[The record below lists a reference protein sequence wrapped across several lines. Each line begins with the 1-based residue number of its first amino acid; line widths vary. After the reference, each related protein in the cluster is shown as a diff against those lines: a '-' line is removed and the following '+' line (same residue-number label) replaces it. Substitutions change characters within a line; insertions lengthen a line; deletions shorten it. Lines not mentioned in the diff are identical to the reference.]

1 MASAETQK
9 AKSRLKVLS
18 SSLDEVEAAIAP
30 LLSGEQTLPEIL
42 LTFDSLEQAKL
53 QTVLPYLVYDLI
65 FIYLRTRGI
74 DPKSHPVVTELER
87 VRQYFEKIKNAENP
101 AVRGTQVDKAAANRF
116 IKHAISQAQ
125 IDADASGVTYPSKV
139 SSSTTVAVSN
149 SAVTHSTDSSSAH
162 VPIRVTSKM
171 LERQNWQKRVDEAG
185 SEEENLEGWEDGDDD
200 DDQAIVEGTK
210 PDLKGKGKAVEQH
223 DNVKRLGSKR
233 LRPAIDPFAA
243 GGHNDSDSL
252 SDSHPT
258 KKQALSSDASIVDS
272 STMST
277 KFTPATKAE
286 KKKNRK
292 KQKTKESKSPG
303 KAIRVAQLVTAS
315 QGVAMP
321 SNSSV
326 EDNDIDMDEV
336 ETTTTTSTL
345 GTPVSESRSG
355 DGMLS
360 GKMTKKQGKGKRK
373 ERLS

>member
-1 MASAETQK
+1 MASAETEK

-42 LTFDSLEQAKL
+42 LTFEPLEQAKL

-125 IDADASGVTYPSKV
+125 IDADASGVTYPRKV

-149 SAVTHSTDSSSAH
+149 SAVTNSSDSSSAH
-162 VPIRVTSKM
+162 VPVQVTSKM
-171 LERQNWQKRVDEAG
+171 LERQDWQKRVDEAG
-185 SEEENLEGWEDGDDD
+185 SEEENLEGWEDGD

-223 DNVKRLGSKR
+223 DNVEQLGSKR

-243 GGHNDSDSL
+243 GGTSF
-252 SDSHPT
+252 
-258 KKQALSSDASIVDS
+258 IG
-272 STMST
+272 M
-277 KFTPATKAE
+277 
-286 KKKNRK
+286 
-292 KQKTKESKSPG
+292 
-303 KAIRVAQLVTAS
+303 QLVR
-315 QGVAMP
+315 
-321 SNSSV
+321 N
-326 EDNDIDMDEV
+326 
-336 ETTTTTSTL
+336 
-345 GTPVSESRSG
+345 
-355 DGMLS
+355 
-360 GKMTKKQGKGKRK
+360 
-373 ERLS
+373 

>member
-42 LTFDSLEQAKL
+42 LTFEPLEQAKL

-125 IDADASGVTYPSKV
+125 IDADASGVTYPRKV
-139 SSSTTVAVSN
+139 SSFTTVAVSN
-149 SAVTHSTDSSSAH
+149 SAITNSSDSSSAH
-162 VPIRVTSKM
+162 VPVQVTSKM
-171 LERQNWQKRVDEAG
+171 LERQDWQKRVDEAG
-185 SEEENLEGWEDGDDD
+185 SEEENLEGWEDGD

-223 DNVKRLGSKR
+223 DNVEQLGSKR

-243 GGHNDSDSL
+243 GGHNDSDNL

-272 STMST
+272 SSMST
-277 KFTPATKAE
+277 KNTPATKAE

-321 SNSSV
+321 SNLSV

-336 ETTTTTSTL
+336 ETTPTTSTL
-345 GTPVSESRSG
+345 GTPVAESRSG